1 MSSKPEL
8 KLLHVPDDWLKRL
21 APAVMFPVEQPLEV
35 ELGSGDGSFLAHHA
49 AEHPERNFIGVE
61 RLKGRIYKLDKLGVR
76 MGLENLR
83 LMRIEIGYF
92 VQYLLPPGS
101 VRAFHI
107 YFPDPWP
114 KKRHHKNR
122 LFQDAFMPHAAA
134 ALAPGGVIYLR
145 TDNLEYFEQMLEVG
159 NRAAGFEPV
168 ETPAE
173 LKDRRTDFEEHFNA
187 RGVPTNYA
195 AFRLKR

>member
-8 KLLHVPDDWLKRL
+8 KLLHVPEDWLQRL
-21 APAVMFPVEQPLEV
+21 DLAGIFPVEQPLEV
-35 ELGSGDGSFLAHHA
+35 ELGSGDGSFLARHA
-49 AEHPERNFIGVE
+49 AAHPERNFIGVE
-61 RLKGRIYKLDKLGVR
+61 RLKGRIYKLDKRGAR

-92 VQYLLPPGS
+92 VRYLLPPGS

-122 LFQDAFMPHAAA
+122 LIQDAFMPHAAA
-134 ALAPGGVIYLR
+134 ALAPGGVIHLR

-159 NRAAGFEPV
+159 NRAERFEPF

-173 LKDRRTDFEEHFNA
+173 LKNIRTDFEEDFNA
-187 RGVPTNYA
+187 RGIATNYA
-195 AFRLKR
+195 AFRLKH